1 MNRDSLIQAVLDSLH
16 ALAQTLS
23 MVSLYSQDH
32 PHALAYKD
40 NIMKSLRLLLN
51 ELPELSIIVF
61 NNELLFEG
69 KPLAGDLSLKRLC
82 KSFNK
87 AGVEHVTFKRGV
99 DDADISEFISLLHSC
114 GDLSVF
120 KNDNRGLKLGMVNI
134 PGADVEMIAS
144 YNDLTQE
151 RLQGLQNL
159 YNAMSSRDPLDSKQL
174 ISLVGG
180 FIAAFRN
187 ECNPLMALVPI
198 RKMDEYTFTHSVNVG
213 ILNIAQGMSL
223 GISGELLNDLGMS
236 GMLHDA
242 GKMFIDMAIVQ
253 KPGMLSDEEFEMMKT
268 HPVRGA
274 QYLMGQ
280 EGIPKLA
287 VITAFEHHMRFDL
300 KGYPATP
307 HGWVLNLCSQMTM
320 ISDTFDALRTKRVYK
335 DPWDLPKVCGHML
348 TLAGSQLN
356 RDLTINFIKLL
367 TEMGGD
373 LPPGQMD
380 DLLPGKSCYC
390 E

>member
-1 MNRDSLIQAVLDSLH
+1 MNRDNLIQAVLDALH
-16 ALAQTLS
+16 SLAQTLS
-23 MVSLYSQDH
+23 MVSLYSLDH
-32 PHALAYKD
+32 PHVHTFKT
-40 NIMKSLRLLLN
+40 NFMKSIRLLHG

-61 NNELLFEG
+61 NNDLLFEG

-87 AGVEHVTFKRGV
+87 AGVEHVTFKPGV
-99 DDADISEFISLLHSC
+99 SDTDISEFISLLHNC

-134 PGADVEMIAS
+134 PGADAEMIAS
-144 YNDLTQE
+144 YNDLTQD

-159 YNAMSSRDPLDSKQL
+159 YNAMSTREPLDSKQL
-174 ISLVGG
+174 MSLVGG

-187 ECNPLMALVPI
+187 ECNPLMALIPI

-223 GISGELLNDLGMS
+223 GISGELLNDLGMA

-242 GKMFIDMAIVQ
+242 GKMFVDMAIIQ
-253 KPGMLSDEEFEMMKT
+253 KPGMLTDEEFEMMKT

-287 VITAFEHHMRFDL
+287 VITAFEHHMRYDL
-300 KGYPATP
+300 HGYPATP
-307 HGWVLNLCSQMTM
+307 PGWSLNLCSQMTM

-335 DPWDLPKVCGHML
+335 DPWDLPKICGHML

-356 RDLTINFIKLL
+356 RDLTYNFIKLI
-367 TEMGGD
+367 TEMGQD

-380 DLLPGKSCYC
+380 DLMPAKECYC

>member
-1 MNRDSLIQAVLDSLH
+1 MNRDSLIQAVLATLH
-16 ALAQTLS
+16 ALAQSLS
-23 MVSLYSQDH
+23 MVSLYSSEH
-32 PHALAYKD
+32 PHTLAFK
-40 NIMKSLRLLLN
+40 NNVLKSLRLLFN
-51 ELPELSIIVF
+51 ELNELSIIVF

-69 KPLAGDLSLKRLC
+69 KPLVGDLSLKRLC

-87 AGVEHVTFKRGV
+87 AGVEHIIFKQSV
-99 DDADISEFISLLHSC
+99 DEADISEFISLLHNC

-134 PGADVEMIAS
+134 PGSDDEVLAS
-144 YNDLTQE
+144 YNDMTQE

-159 YNAMSSRDPLDSKQL
+159 YDAMSNREPLDSKQL
-174 ISLVGG
+174 LSIVGG
-180 FIAAFRN
+180 FITAFRN
-187 ECNPLMALVPI
+187 ECNPLLALVPI

-223 GISGELLNDLGMS
+223 GVSGELLNDLGMA

-242 GKMFIDMAIVQ
+242 GKMFIDMSIVQ
-253 KPGMLSDEEFEMMKT
+253 KPAKLTDEEFELMKS

-287 VITAFEHHMRFDL
+287 VITAFEHHMRYDL
-300 KGYPATP
+300 QGYPATP
-307 HGWVLNLCSQMTM
+307 AGWALNLCSQMTM

-356 RDLTINFIKLL
+356 RDLTFNFVKLL

-380 DLLPGKSCYC
+380 DLLPAKGCYC